1 MIYPEKKNMGGSSK
15 NYVSLHVHKNWCDF
29 IRYCEK
35 MGYGEIQNLRIHD
48 GIPQIA
54 EVVKKK
60 ISFAKGEGSEQ

>member
-1 MIYPEKKNMGGSSK
+1 MSTDKDKGGGNSKKH
-15 NYVSLHVHKNWCDF
+15 VLIRVHKNWGDF

-35 MGYGEIQNLRIHD
+35 IGYGEIQNLRIQD

-60 ISFAKGEGSEQ
+60 INFSKGEGSKP